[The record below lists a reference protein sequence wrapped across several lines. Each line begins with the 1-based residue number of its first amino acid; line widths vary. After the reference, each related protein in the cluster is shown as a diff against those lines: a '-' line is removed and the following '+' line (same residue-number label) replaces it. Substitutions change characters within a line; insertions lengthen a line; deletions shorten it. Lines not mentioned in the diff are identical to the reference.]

1 MQATTSDNWNYGGG
15 CMTLHV
21 TMHAIARY
29 QERVANVTTE
39 AARAALST
47 PAIEAAANFGARS
60 VRLGTGHRV
69 AIIDGTVTT
78 VLPPGHYARQIQ
90 RIGLERFT
98 GNRRKRVEGE

>member
-1 MQATTSDNWNYGGG
+1 M
-15 CMTLHV
+15 
-21 TMHAIARY
+21 
-29 QERVANVTTE
+29 
-39 AARAALST
+39 
-47 PAIEAAANFGARS
+47 FGARFG
-60 VRLGTGHRV
+60 RLGTGHRV